1 MEGTVVVRF
10 TVTRAGQMENPQ
22 LLRDIGGGAGE
33 ETLRVLQLM
42 IDQDIRWMPGRQR
55 GRPVD
60 VLMTMPLRICLG
72 RKVEVEEVKE
82 AEKVKEVEKVEAAPH
97 PSGNSLTQAIAGVQ
111 LFPNPA
117 SDYLKARLE
126 EVASPL
132 KISVFSPSGQ
142 ELLRREYE
150 ADEGPFEVKIG
161 LNKLPAGPYLLML
174 EQAGQRISQRFI
186 RQ

>member
-1 MEGTVVVRF
+1 M
-10 TVTRAGQMENPQ
+10 
-22 LLRDIGGGAGE
+22 
-33 ETLRVLQLM
+33 
-42 IDQDIRWMPGRQR
+42 
-55 GRPVD
+55 
-60 VLMTMPLRICLG
+60 
-72 RKVEVEEVKE
+72 
-82 AEKVKEVEKVEAAPH
+82 
-97 PSGNSLTQAIAGVQ
+97 TQAIAGVQ

>member
-72 RKVEVEEVKE
+72 RKV
-82 AEKVKEVEKVEAAPH
+82 
-97 PSGNSLTQAIAGVQ
+97 
-111 LFPNPA
+111 
-117 SDYLKARLE
+117 
-126 EVASPL
+126 
-132 KISVFSPSGQ
+132 
-142 ELLRREYE
+142 
-150 ADEGPFEVKIG
+150 
-161 LNKLPAGPYLLML
+161 
-174 EQAGQRISQRFI
+174 
-186 RQ
+186 

>member
-72 RKVEVEEVKE
+72 RKVEVEEVE
-82 AEKVKEVEKVEAAPH
+82 EVKEVEAAPH

-174 EQAGQRISQRFI
+174 EQAGQRISQPFI